1 MTSRQIS
8 ETFRLYNGGA
18 DYVIMPHFLGGE
30 YTSELIE
37 KFKGNKKEY
46 ASEKNKHIKELKER
60 LKEGQKHPDIDKG

>member
-1 MTSRQIS
+1 
-8 ETFRLYNGGA
+8 
-18 DYVIMPHFLGGE
+18 MPHFLGGE

-37 KFKGNKKEY
+37 KFKENKKEY